1 MKVMSKVDIVRR
13 KQIEHVNSERQ
24 VSIMSKGNPFI
35 CEIYATYS
43 DSRNIFFCTE
53 YCPGGD
59 LFGYLRECGRFSEPI
74 CVFYAAEL
82 VLCLEYL
89 HTINVAYRD
98 LKPENIL
105 IAKDGHIKLCDF
117 GFSKIITDRTWTFCG
132 TTEYLAPEII
142 LGKGHDKSVDW
153 WSLGILIF
161 EMLAGY
167 PPFYG
172 FKPVEIYERIID
184 GVYTF
189 PPIFSRNSKEIV
201 RNFLNPSKSKR
212 LGNRV
217 GGVEEIKRQ
226 LFFEG
231 VDWFALQRKE
241 VEPPFLP
248 LVESWERGGGG
259 GGEGSARTNLG
270 GASFGSNASDS
281 TSRDYGGHSTS
292 TDNWFSGSN
301 CTSHESI
308 GDGNDARRSEG
319 GGSGS
324 GSGKHWKSSKWDTGG
339 DERCDDLFG
348 SLFGD
353 WTWISL

>member
-1 MKVMSKVDIVRR
+1 MVTTCS
-13 KQIEHVNSERQ
+13 N
-24 VSIMSKGNPFI
+24 
-35 CEIYATYS
+35 
-43 DSRNIFFCTE
+43 
-53 YCPGGD
+53 
-59 LFGYLRECGRFSEPI
+59 LFSEPKGSQNP
-74 CVFYAAEL
+74 VF
-82 VLCLEYL
+82 L
-89 HTINVAYRD
+89 HTGLFVLPYSA
-98 LKPENIL
+98 L
-105 IAKDGHIKLCDF
+105 IPL
-117 GFSKIITDRTWTFCG
+117 
-132 TTEYLAPEII
+132 L
-142 LGKGHDKSVDW
+142 L
-153 WSLGILIF
+153 
-161 EMLAGY
+161 
-167 PPFYG
+167 
-172 FKPVEIYERIID
+172 
-184 GVYTF
+184 
-189 PPIFSRNSKEIV
+189 
-201 RNFLNPSKSKR
+201 
-212 LGNRV
+212 
-217 GGVEEIKRQ
+217 
-226 LFFEG
+226 FEG